1 MCVTLILLSTTVTIT
16 HTIPTN
22 IVSSKS
28 FIIMTLSI
36 TKREVL
42 SQVRYNLKVESMRRK
57 NIGQKPMSKLDK
69 VFYWSDFTEALYRD
83 QIITESQI
91 RRWSNPYEFRNY

>member
-1 MCVTLILLSTTVTIT
+1 MSLLSLIR
-16 HTIPTN
+16 II
-22 IVSSKS
+22 IVSDTT
-28 FIIMTLSI
+28 IIMTLSI
-36 TKREVL
+36 TKREVQ
-42 SQVRYNLKVESMRRK
+42 SQVKYNLKVESMRRK

-91 RRWSNPYEFRNY
+91 RRWSNPYEYRNY

>member
-1 MCVTLILLSTTVTIT
+1 M
-16 HTIPTN
+16 N
-22 IVSSKS
+22 
-28 FIIMTLSI
+28 I
-36 TKREVL
+36 TKKQVEW
-42 SQVRYNLKVESMRRK
+42 QVRYNLKVENMKRK
-57 NIGQKPMSKLDK
+57 NLGAKPMSKLDK

>member
-1 MCVTLILLSTTVTIT
+1 
-16 HTIPTN
+16 
-22 IVSSKS
+22 
-28 FIIMTLSI
+28 MTLSI

-42 SQVRYNLKVESMRRK
+42 TQVKYNLKVESMRRK
-57 NIGQKPMSKLDK
+57 NIGTKPMSKLDK

-91 RRWSNPYEFRNY
+91 RRWSNPYEYRNY